1 MMKKKVFFSI
11 SLIVAVGFCMTASA
25 QNDSTKQTRWQRINQ
40 KLKENYA
47 KVNYDTEYIGRP
59 DLLWTV
65 KLKGNIG
72 GSQFNNYG
80 KYAGESMRGKLKS
93 DDMRT
98 IGVEVGYSG
107 LSLGFSINPTS
118 NSKKY
123 KDEEVT
129 MNYYDNHFGFDVEYQ
144 HIKSFHGYQNSWGER
159 WPVEK
164 GDMKMN
170 NLRINGYYVFNG
182 KKFSYPA
189 AFNYTYL
196 QKRSAGSWLAGATFQ
211 NTKLRTTPDTDD
223 PDPYNARLHSTF
235 VAIGGGYAYNWV
247 FHRNWLLHVSALPS
261 LIVYARHSTRVS
273 YEGENYQEKSHA
285 HFPDA
290 MTTER
295 VALVRNWSK
304 FYGGASFVMTN
315 TLTGDKNGSITYSHW
330 NAQIVLGMRF

>member
-11 SLIVAVGFCMTASA
+11 SLIAAVGFCMTASA
-25 QNDSTKQTRWQRINQ
+25 QNDSTKQTRWQRIDQ

-72 GSQFNNYG
+72 GSLFNNYG

-123 KDEEVT
+123 KDEEYT

-144 HIKSFHGYQNSWGER
+144 HIKSFHGNWAKLS
-159 WPVEK
+159 
-164 GDMKMN
+164 
-170 NLRINGYYVFNG
+170 NGYYMNRSHLKYKAKTTTDVNYRKGPGTKYKKYGTYKPGTIVTIVQVKNGWARMSNG
-182 KKFSYPA
+182 KSLSVREQR
-189 AFNYTYL
+189 NGVTSSSL
-196 QKRSAGSWLAGATFQ
+196 SNST
-211 NTKLRTTPDTDD
+211 NLR
-223 PDPYNARLHSTF
+223 H
-235 VAIGGGYAYNWV
+235 
-247 FHRNWLLHVSALPS
+247 
-261 LIVYARHSTRVS
+261 
-273 YEGENYQEKSHA
+273 
-285 HFPDA
+285 
-290 MTTER
+290 
-295 VALVRNWSK
+295 VALMPK
-304 FYGGASFVMTN
+304 
-315 TLTGDKNGSITYSHW
+315 
-330 NAQIVLGMRF
+330 VLCSMRLKCS

>member
-1 MMKKKVFFSI
+1 
-11 SLIVAVGFCMTASA
+11 
-25 QNDSTKQTRWQRINQ
+25 
-40 KLKENYA
+40 
-47 KVNYDTEYIGRP
+47 
-59 DLLWTV
+59 
-65 KLKGNIG
+65 
-72 GSQFNNYG
+72 
-80 KYAGESMRGKLKS
+80 
-93 DDMRT
+93 
-98 IGVEVGYSG
+98 
-107 LSLGFSINPTS
+107 LG
-118 NSKKY
+118 
-123 KDEEVT
+123 D
-129 MNYYDNHFGFDVEYQ
+129 
-144 HIKSFHGYQNSWGER
+144 R

-211 NTKLRTTPDTDD
+211 NTTLKNNPDPDD
-223 PDPYNARLHSTF
+223 PYRARLHSTL
-235 VAIGGGYAYNWV
+235 VALGGGYAYNWV